1 MNQPGNWKTRIYIM
15 GVLGGAA
22 FGLISAYLFARAA
35 EEDAA
40 HNDGQPR
47 QLPTTAL
54 IGLVL
59 SALGLARQIA
69 EAGKPKK

>member
-40 HNDGQPR
+40 QAR
-47 QLPTTAL
+47 RSTATATHHDADRT
-54 IGLVL
+54 G
-59 SALGLARQIA
+59 AFGPG
-69 EAGKPKK
+69 AGAADR